1 MNTPIA
7 IVTGA
12 GGGIGQAIAETL
24 GSDGWFVVVN
34 DINPTDSNQTKHNII
49 GNGGRA
55 MSVIADVG
63 QKDSVKS
70 LYSQVQSTTGHCA
83 SLLVN
88 NAGVQ
93 TWSPLTELSGDDW
106 NTTIN
111 TNLTGCFLMTKYFA
125 LEIIANNSASCTESP
140 YSSTASII
148 NIGSGCNTLAFP
160 NLVDYS
166 ASKGG
171 IEMLTKTAALELGAH
186 GIRVN
191 CIAPGAIS
199 TDRTAAET
207 SDYETSWSQLTPLQ
221 RTGQPQDV
229 ANAVALLCDPRAA
242 FISGQ
247 TIGVDGGLFSRAIWP
262 TNYT

>member
-1 MNTPIA
+1 MNNPTA
-7 IVTGA
+7 IITGA
-12 GGGIGQAIAETL
+12 GGGIGRAIAETL
-24 GSDGWFVVVN
+24 GADGWFVVVN
-34 DINPTDSNQTKHNII
+34 DINTAGCKQTENNII
-49 GNGGRA
+49 SNGGKA
-55 MSVIADVG
+55 ISVIADIG
-63 QKDSVKS
+63 QEETVKD
-70 LYSQVQSTTGHCA
+70 LYSQIRSSTGHCA
-83 SLLVN
+83 NLLVN

-93 TWSPLTELSGDDW
+93 TWSPLTELSTDDW
-106 NTTIN
+106 NKTIN

-125 LEIIANNSASCTESP
+125 REIIASNTDSDSP
-140 YSSTASII
+140 AHPAASII

-171 IEMLTKTAALELGAH
+171 IEMMTKTAALELGRH

-207 SDYETSWSQLTPLQ
+207 SDYEKSWSQLTPLQ
-221 RTGQPQDV
+221 RTGQPEDV

-262 TNYT
+262 TSYT